1 MPGQPNILFIT
12 TDTLRCDGLACYGNR
27 QIATPSVDGLARQG
41 TLFEQAYSVCPLC
54 MPARN
59 SWLTGLYAHQ
69 HRLIGNRH
77 GPLRRELWS
86 TTFPSLL
93 QQAGYHTALI
103 GKHHFWDFWQQ
114 GRDYR
119 EIQDDLLAMG
129 FDEAVQVADALE
141 GCHNEDH
148 YTVWLKSQ
156 GLYEAY
162 KAEYEAGG
170 GEPIRSVPPECTND
184 GFIAAQSEAW
194 LDRYEGDQ
202 PFLLWTSF
210 VGPHPPYRAPGEYGE
225 QYHPDQLPSP
235 KFIDDAPFPDTYA
248 RQIRQARAQYY
259 GMIEHID
266 DAVGRLLAI
275 LDRRGLADNT
285 VVIFTSDHG
294 DMFGDRMLRDK
305 RHLFEPSVKVPLV
318 IRGPGFQAGWRA
330 RVLSESVDLP
340 VTMAAIGGVDK
351 PRELPRRPGLDLR
364 KLTDSYDP
372 TSRDE
377 LFAAMGS
384 ALMLRTA
391 AWKLIY
397 DPEQGGARFLFNLAD
412 DPGEARNLAHRPEYA
427 AVRHDLTA
435 RLLEHFVRSTTYTW
449 VEEQQR
455 VQQILV

>member
-1 MPGQPNILFIT
+1 MAARPNILFIT
-12 TDTLRCDGLACYGNR
+12 TDTLRCDAVGCYGNR
-27 QIATPSVDGLARQG
+27 QIATPHLDRLARAG
-41 TLFEQAYSVCPLC
+41 TMFEQAYSVCPLC

-77 GPLRRELWS
+77 GPLRRDLWP
-86 TTFPSLL
+86 TTFPNRLR
-93 QQAGYHTALI
+93 QAGYHTALI

-114 GRDYR
+114 RRDYR

-148 YTVWLKSQ
+148 YTVWLKER
-156 GLYEAY
+156 GLYDAY
-162 KAEYEAGG
+162 RAEYEAGG
-170 GEPIRSVPPECTND
+170 GQPLRSVPVEATND

-194 LDRYEGDQ
+194 LERYDREQ
-202 PFLLWTSF
+202 PFLLWASF

-225 QYHPDQLPSP
+225 RHQPSDLPVP
-235 KFIDDAPFPDTYA
+235 RFVDDPAYV
-248 RQIRQARAQYY
+248 RRIQQARAQYY
-259 GMIEHID
+259 GMIEHLD
-266 DAVGRLLAI
+266 DAVGRLLGS
-275 LDRRGLADNT
+275 LDRRGLAERT

-294 DMFGDRMLRDK
+294 DMFGDRKLTDK
-305 RHLFEPSVKVPLV
+305 RHLFEPSVKVPLL
-318 IRGPGFQAGWRA
+318 IRGPGFQFGWRA

-340 VTMAAIGGVDK
+340 VTMAAIGGADQ

-364 KLTDSYDP
+364 RLTDSYDS
-372 TSRDE
+372 TARDV

-391 AWKLIY
+391 AWKLIH
-397 DPEQGGARFLFNLAD
+397 DPEQGGARYLYNLAD
-412 DPGEARNLAHRPEYA
+412 DPGEVVNLAHRPEYA
-427 AVRHDLTA
+427 AVRADLTA
-435 RLLEHFVRSTTYTW
+435 RLLDHFVRSTTYTW

-455 VQQILV
+455 VQQVLV